1 MHLVQHIGI
10 LSLGTYLPERIQTGE
25 EIAAASGL
33 PPAVVTEKLGIKA
46 KRVPGPD
53 DGTVAMGIRA
63 AQQAIERAGIDPAE
77 IDLVICIGE
86 EYKEY
91 GLWTAGIKTAQAVG
105 ARRAWAFDTA
115 LRCGTWVLGMR
126 LAEALMLSDP
136 AINTVL
142 LAGGY
147 RNGDLIDYQNERVRF
162 MYNLGAGGGAML
174 LRKNLG
180 RNRVLGSAIRID
192 GQLAETVGVRGGG
205 TAAGPEGLRP
215 ELYQL
220 DVFDPDL
227 MRQRLGAVSTANF
240 VGVVQEVCAKGGF
253 RPEQIGYAAIL
264 HMKKSAHL
272 ELLQSLGLSEAHSIY
287 LSEYGHIGQIDQIL
301 SIELALQS
309 GRIKEGDLVV
319 GISAGVGYAWGAT
332 AIVWGP
338 CTSSEDVAS
347 LAPQELVHGG
357 EVR

>member
-1 MHLVQHIGI
+1 MEHIGI
-10 LSLGTYLPERIQTGE
+10 LSLGVYLPERVQTGE

-33 PPAVVTEKLGIKA
+33 PQAVVTEKLGIRS
-46 KRVPGPD
+46 KRLPGPE

-63 AQQAIERAGIDPAE
+63 AQQAIDRAGIDPEE

-86 EYKEY
+86 EYKEF
-91 GLWTAGIKTAQAVG
+91 GLWTGGIKTAQAVG

-136 AINTVL
+136 GIRTVL

-180 RNRVLGSAIRID
+180 RNRVIGSAIRID
-192 GQLAETVGVRGGG
+192 GALAETVGVRGGG
-205 TAAGPEGLRP
+205 TVAGAAGLRP

-220 DVFDPDL
+220 DVFDPDW
-227 MRQRLGAVSTANF
+227 MRQRLGEVSTANF
-240 VGVVQEVCAKGGF
+240 VGVVREVCQKGGF
-253 RPEQIGYAAIL
+253 RTDQIAYAAVL
-264 HMKKSAHL
+264 HMKRSAHL
-272 ELLQSLGLSEAHSIY
+272 ELLQHLGLPEERSIY

-301 SIELALQS
+301 SIDLALQA

-319 GISAGVGYAWGAT
+319 GVSAGVGYAWGAT
-332 AIVWGP
+332 AIQW
-338 CTSSEDVAS
+338 
-347 LAPQELVHGG
+347 G

>member
-1 MHLVQHIGI
+1 
-10 LSLGTYLPERIQTGE
+10 LPERIQTGA
-25 EIAAASGL
+25 EIADASGL
-33 PPAVVTEKLGIKA
+33 PLNVVTEKLGIQS
-46 KRVPGPD
+46 KRLPGPE

-63 AQQAIERAGIDPAE
+63 AQQAIERAQIDPAE

-86 EYKEY
+86 EYKEF

-136 AINTVL
+136 GINTVL

-147 RNGDLIDYQNERVRF
+147 RNGDLIDYKNERVRF

-180 RNRVLGSAIRID
+180 RNRLIGSAIRID
-192 GQLAETVGVRGGG
+192 GELAETVGVRGGG

-215 ELYQL
+215 DLYQL

-227 MRQRLGAVSTANF
+227 MRKRLGAVSTANF
-240 VGVVQEVCAKGGF
+240 VGVVQEVCQKGGF
-253 RPEQIGYAAIL
+253 RTDEIAYAAIL

-272 ELLQSLGLSEAHSIY
+272 ELLGHLGLPEERSIY

-301 SIELALQS
+301 SIDLAIQA
-309 GRIKEGDLVV
+309 GKIKDGDLVV
-319 GISAGVGYAWGAT
+319 GVSAGVGYAWGAT
-332 AIVWGP
+332 ALQWGP
-338 CTSSEDVAS
+338 
-347 LAPQELVHGG
+347 
-357 EVR
+357 VR